1 MRNLL
6 DDAEAKF
13 RKVAEVYRSIYGDHH
28 SFVAVALSNVASIR
42 MDKKDY
48 PAAEEIYRDVV
59 RRFTESLSSDNVNT
73 GIARIKLGRT
83 LLRERRFAEAETE
96 TLAGYNILQK
106 QTSPSTS
113 FLRAA
118 RKDLMAE
125 YEGLKKPAMSAR
137 FRSELLAAADK
148 PASPAPRR

>member
-1 MRNLL
+1 
-6 DDAEAKF
+6 
-13 RKVAEVYRSIYGDHH
+13 
-28 SFVAVALSNVASIR
+28 

-48 PAAEEIYRDVV
+48 PAAEQLYRDVV

-83 LLRERRFAEAETE
+83 LLREKRFREAEIE
-96 TLAGYNILQK
+96 TLAGYTILQK

-118 RKDLMAE
+118 RKDLVAE
-125 YEGLKKPAMSAR
+125 YEGLKKPERSAK
-137 FRSELLAAADK
+137 FRAELLATAEK
-148 PASPAPRR
+148 PLAPTASK